1 MVGQAVTT
9 PHQFVYK
16 VAPRTAWDAA
26 CRSGIYEGSA
36 DDIRDGFIH
45 LSAPDQVAGTLAK
58 HFHGQDDLVLI
69 QFETRALGEA
79 LRWEV
84 SRGGIF
90 FPHLYA
96 GLPTRQAVAI
106 RALRLDRDGI
116 PMLPQDF
123 ATC

>member
-1 MVGQAVTT
+1 MTT

-26 CRSGIYEGSA
+26 CRAGSYEGSA
-36 DDIRDGFIH
+36 DDLRDGYIH
-45 LSAPDQVAGTLAK
+45 LSSREQLAGTLAK
-58 HFHGQDDLVLI
+58 HFRGQDDLVLI

-84 SRGGIF
+84 SRGGQL

-96 GLPTRQAVAI
+96 GLPTWQALAI
-106 RALRLDRDGI
+106 HALRLSGDGV
-116 PMLPQDF
+116 PMLPEDI

>member
-1 MVGQAVTT
+1 MTT
-9 PHQFVYK
+9 LQQFVYK

-26 CRSGIYEGSA
+26 CRTGTYEGSA
-36 DDIRDGFIH
+36 DDLRDGFIH
-45 LSAPDQVAGTLAK
+45 LSSREQLAGTLAK

-84 SRGGIF
+84 SRGGQL
-90 FPHLYA
+90 FPHLYT
-96 GLPTRQAVAI
+96 GLPTQQALAI
-106 RALRLDRDGI
+106 RALLLSDDGV
-116 PMLPQDF
+116 PMLPEDL